1 MLKHVLAMDS
11 DKICEASM
19 YVLPKTL
26 QTPHNLFGQSAKIC
40 PLHQF
45 IILIPG
51 KIKKMRIG
59 GGENLSFLTRVN
71 S

>member
-26 QTPHNLFGQSAKIC
+26 QTPHNLFGQSAKIGQNDWNIIEK
-40 PLHQF
+40 PLSVVHSPWTGAKY
-45 IILIPG
+45 PG
-51 KIKKMRIG
+51 P
-59 GGENLSFLTRVN
+59 
-71 S
+71 